1 MLSVVKARPVAQFT
15 PLARVWL
22 RVSNVPIFTAVLI
35 VMPIAYSNVFSGLSA
50 LDRDLL
56 EMADAFLMRAFARLK
71 HLYFP
76 ALLPYLRAAVATGMG
91 MAWKSGVAAAV
102 ICVPKYSLGSIM
114 YRAKIYLETPEL
126 LAATVAV
133 ILLSMSLEKIVLRVI
148 APKGGTRG
156 A

>member
-1 MLSVVKARPVAQFT
+1 MQ
-15 PLARVWL
+15 
-22 RVSNVPIFTAVLI
+22 
-35 VMPIAYSNVFSGLSA
+35 YS
-50 LDRDLL
+50 
-56 EMADAFLMRAFARLK
+56 
-71 HLYFP
+71 
-76 ALLPYLRAAVATGMG
+76 
-91 MAWKSGVAAAV
+91 
-102 ICVPKYSLGSIM
+102 VPKYSLGSIM